1 MSSQH
6 EDFAIWKDAELD
18 AALDDLLA
26 AGVRSG
32 DGRDATPRPAG
43 QGLPLLGRRRWPVPL
58 IAAAAVIATIVGVVA
73 IVADRQRTAERRTA
87 AAAVS
92 VSDGVADVGGV
103 RFPVPAGWSVAA
115 YPRDDVVVACVAAA
129 PSADCAGVTVTI
141 TVPGGPTL
149 PNSFDFPVFGDNCAP
164 GDGKYVQ
171 VDTSVAL
178 GGRPAIHYW
187 GYCTLDA
194 PQAHL
199 WMLLDRSLAI
209 TTPRGKWA
217 DQGALIAAGVDLRTW
232 SRQPGPR
239 LIEWAEASEAVSSTS
254 ER

>member
-1 MSSQH
+1 MSTQH
-6 EDFAIWKDAELD
+6 EDFTIWTDTELD

-26 AGVRSG
+26 AGVQSG
-32 DGRDATPRPAG
+32 DGLDAIMSPAG
-43 QGLPLLGRRRWPVPL
+43 QSSPAPGRRRWPVPL
-58 IAAAAVIATIVGVVA
+58 IAAAAAIATIVGVVA
-73 IVADRQRTAERRTA
+73 AVADRQRTEERRTA
-87 AAAVS
+87 AAVVS
-92 VSDGVADVGGV
+92 ISDGVADVGGA
-103 RFPVPAGWSVAA
+103 RFPVPAGWSLAA
-115 YPRDDVVVACVAAA
+115 YPRDDAVLACVAPA
-129 PSADCAGVTVTI
+129 PSVDCAGVTVAI

-149 PNSFDFPVFGDNCAP
+149 PNSFDLPVFGDNCAP
-164 GDGKYVQ
+164 GDGRYVQ

-187 GYCTLDA
+187 GYCTLGA

-209 TTPRGKWA
+209 TTPPGKWA

-239 LIEWAEASEAVSSTS
+239 LIEWAEASEAVRSTS